1 MGTQARRGV
10 PSTLSAIRTGPKP
23 TAHSVDQSV
32 KAQAPPFVEHPPHI
46 SEVGGNTWAY
56 ALSPMAMTHTDQTL
70 LEDQDQDLAFA
81 SPQDAGLETDAV
93 MLEDFLTGNPIKNT
107 PKERVRQRIVRALSF
122 EYAISLEDISFDFSI
137 PAQDESARSPR
148 ARKVEIA
155 IFSHGQKHELSNLQ
169 RVVICRPEPVLNRKG
184 VVKMRDH
191 EQAGKDLDEL
201 KTVMSAVGPCKH
213 GLWTNGLDFFFLFKE
228 VTRSGVTYN
237 PRADW
242 PIADI
247 LRAPPSATPED
258 YMRRADPEML
268 RIAFR
273 RCHNYIHGNEG
284 MPKDAAFWQF
294 LYLSFAKMLDEQTGS
309 SQRQFFALPEEPFNT
324 EGRRRIRERIERLF
338 QTVKEKYGP
347 ESESPI
353 FRGNEE
359 ITLSDAALAFLV
371 AELQRYDFLR
381 TDIDAKGLAYQELV
395 GTNLRGDRGQ
405 YFTPRDAIRLMVEI
419 LEPLDDE
426 RVMDPACGTG
436 GFLTEVLNYLIR
448 TWRSAEGGKAEYGS
462 RREEH
467 QRRMRAFA
475 DNKLFGA
482 DFDPFLV
489 RATSMNLL
497 MMTGTAG
504 HVFHMDSLAFPEGHL
519 PGNTLARKR
528 APLGSMDIVLTNPPF
543 GADIPITDPH
553 ILDQYQG
560 GIAGPWRKDSS
571 GDWRL
576 GASKLNGSVPELLFI
591 QRSIE
596 WLKEGGRLGIV
607 LPSGIL
613 SNPGD
618 APVRR
623 WILEHCWILAVVDLP
638 VETFVVEA
646 NVNVYTSLLFLKR
659 KSTAER
665 MASTSKAANYPVF
678 MAVAEKVGY
687 DRRGA
692 KLFKRQPNGDLL
704 RQPEQTVE
712 YRVENG
718 EVRQISRIRN
728 RPVLDNDLPI
738 ISDRYKR
745 FRKSNPEPG
754 LTRVPKSPSSAC

>member
-1 MGTQARRGV
+1 
-10 PSTLSAIRTGPKP
+10 
-23 TAHSVDQSV
+23 
-32 KAQAPPFVEHPPHI
+32 
-46 SEVGGNTWAY
+46 
-56 ALSPMAMTHTDQTL
+56 MTHSDSIL
-70 LEDQDQDLAFA
+70 LDSEGKELPSSTINGLDGE
-81 SPQDAGLETDAV
+81 AG
-93 MLEDFLTGNPIKNT
+93 MLEDFLTGDPIKDT
-107 PKERVRQRIVRALSF
+107 PKERVRQRIIRALSI
-122 EYAISLEDISFDFSI
+122 EYAISLEDIAFDYPI
-137 PAQDESARSPR
+137 PLEDAPGRSSR
-148 ARKVEIA
+148 SRKVEIA
-155 IFSHGQKHELSNLQ
+155 IFAHGQPHGLDQLQ
-169 RVVICRPEPVLNRKG
+169 RVVVCRPEPALSRKG

-201 KTVMSAVGPCKH
+201 RDVMAAVGPCKH

-228 VTRSGVTYN
+228 VTRSGVDFH

-242 PIADI
+242 PIADT
-247 LRAPPSATPED
+247 LKAPPSTAPED

-294 LYLSFAKMLDEQTGS
+294 LYLTFAKMQDEQS
-309 SQRQFFALPEEPFNT
+309 AAPQKQFFALPEEPFNT
-324 EGRRRIRERIERLF
+324 EGRRRIRERIDRLF
-338 QTVKEKYGP
+338 EAVKKKYGP
-347 ESESPI
+347 ESDSPI

-405 YFTPRDAIRLMVEI
+405 YFTPREAIRLMVDM
-419 LEPLDDE
+419 LAPHADE
-426 RVMDPACGTG
+426 RILDPSCGTG
-436 GFLTEVLNYLIR
+436 GFLTETLNYLL
-448 TWRSAEGGKAEYGS
+448 RSWKAADGGGPDFGR
-462 RREEH
+462 RREDH
-467 QRRMRAFA
+467 QSRLKTFA
-475 DNKLFGA
+475 DSNLFGA

-489 RATSMNLL
+489 RATSMNLM
-497 MMTGTAG
+497 MMTGAAG

-519 PGNTLARKR
+519 PGNALAAKR

-543 GADIPITDPH
+543 GADIPVNDSH
-553 ILDQYQG
+553 ILEHFQG
-560 GIAGPWRKDSS
+560 GIAGPWKRTPT
-571 GDWRL
+571 GEWRAN
-576 GASKLNGSVPELLFI
+576 GNRLNATAPELLFI

-596 WLKEGGRLGIV
+596 WLKDGGRVGIV

-618 APVRR
+618 TPVRR
-623 WILEHCWILAVVDLP
+623 WILDNCWILAVVDLP

-659 KSTAER
+659 KSEAER
-665 MASTSKAANYPVF
+665 HSQAALSSDYPVF

-692 KLFKRQPNGDLL
+692 KLFKREPNGELL
-704 RQPEQTVE
+704 RVPEKTVE

-718 EVRQISRIRN
+718 EVREIVRVRN
-728 RPVLDNDLPI
+728 TPVRDDDLPVI
-738 ISDRYKR
+738 AERYRR
-745 FRKSNPEPG
+745 FRQENPEPG
-754 LTRVPKSPSSAC
+754 LVRPHGIGVG